1 MHPFRTSPSIDDF
14 DPRRSLSVSRHV
26 RTTRHCSH
34 RLSDEWLVAGYRN
47 RRARDI
53 TRLVGGEHDI
63 GWSSPFGW
71 AGRPRGVFWPNS
83 FTASGG
89 MVERISGVQT
99 GRSEAPTSELQSP
112 MRISYAV
119 FCLKNIKT
127 LLHYIQFIHHNT
139 TTLCSA
145 SL

>member
-34 RLSDEWLVAGYRN
+34 RLSDEWLAAGYRN

-63 GWSSPFGW
+63 GWS
-71 AGRPRGVFWPNS
+71 
-83 FTASGG
+83 
-89 MVERISGVQT
+89 
-99 GRSEAPTSELQSP
+99 RSEEHTSELQSL

-119 FCLKNIKT
+119 FCLKKKKKSTHSRAYQISSYRSGCHT
-127 LLHYIQFIHHNT
+127 ALDSQ
-139 TTLCSA
+139 
-145 SL
+145 